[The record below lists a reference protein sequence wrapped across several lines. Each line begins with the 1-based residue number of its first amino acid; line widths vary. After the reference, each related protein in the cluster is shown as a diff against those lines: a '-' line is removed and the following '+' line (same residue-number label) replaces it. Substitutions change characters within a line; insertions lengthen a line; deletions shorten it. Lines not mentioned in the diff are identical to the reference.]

1 MSINAQ
7 KHRRTVMM
15 TGTKIEA
22 VSPAKARRRKAN
34 SKLSEA
40 VHKLCEYNKEHCTNY
55 SYGEAVVRGII

>member
-22 VSPAKARRRKAN
+22 VSPAKARRRKVN

-40 VHKLCEYNKEHCTNY
+40 VRKVSEYNNDHGTNY